1 MIYKSKYSWR
11 AGYRP
16 RVSADIVGEVL
27 SNLKEASESGTVNA
41 EALLEYS
48 RPEESETHDLF
59 EWNDGIAAE
68 KWRLY
73 QSGRIIN
80 QLEVELVEMPEE
92 KEEVLMPLIESV
104 PTAPIKTNAFVNI
117 LPKAPSK
124 RGEYADVIS
133 AFRDEEMKRRVLLN
147 ALSELEAFR
156 RKYERYQE
164 LSDVFEA
171 INGFKAVIE

>member
-11 AGYRP
+11 SGYRP

-80 QLEVELVEMPEE
+80 QLEVELVE
-92 KEEVLMPLIESV
+92 
-104 PTAPIKTNAFVNI
+104 
-117 LPKAPSK
+117 LPPQNTIIII
-124 RGEYADVIS
+124 R
-133 AFRDEEMKRRVLLN
+133 
-147 ALSELEAFR
+147 
-156 RKYERYQE
+156 
-164 LSDVFEA
+164 
-171 INGFKAVIE
+171 